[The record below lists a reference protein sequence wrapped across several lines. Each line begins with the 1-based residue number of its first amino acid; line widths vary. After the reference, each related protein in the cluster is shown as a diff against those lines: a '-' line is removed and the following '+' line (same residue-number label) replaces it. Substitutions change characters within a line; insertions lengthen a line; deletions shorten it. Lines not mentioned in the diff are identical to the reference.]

1 MKTKFLHKGYQSLV
15 KRFNSNTTTACKI
28 DMSKFKKMRLT
39 ITRLEIV
46 DGSLQRWNAIPF
58 AYL

>member
-1 MKTKFLHKGYQSLV
+1 MIMKTKFLHKGYQSLV

-46 DGSLQRWNAIPF
+46 DGSLQR
-58 AYL
+58 